1 MKPVIWI
8 NLDPEKIDL
17 TCLAERLGEKYRLIA
32 RAIPGKDP
40 QEVRRQA
47 LEADVVISIL
57 EKWDAAQLAAV
68 KGRVRLIQKYGMG
81 LDNIDVE
88 EASRLGIYVANVV
101 GANSAAVAET
111 ALLHILNAG
120 RKFTPCVSG
129 VKAGVWPSTITGTE
143 LDGKII
149 GLLGCGNIA
158 RHLARMLSGFQVEI
172 LAYDP
177 YVSQEQAPENVCMV
191 QSREMLF
198 AASDIISLHI
208 PCTKET
214 AGSINRE
221 CFRQMKKGVYLIN
234 TCRGGVI
241 NEEDLAEALRDGTVA
256 AAGLDV
262 LREEPPAPDNPLL
275 KMDQVFVTS
284 HMGAESAE
292 AGYRSQMIMADTIER
307 FLDKGEL
314 SRFVQ
319 NRGI

>member
-32 RAIPGKDP
+32 RAIPGNDP

-198 AASDIISLHI
+198 AASDIISLH
-208 PCTKET
+208 
-214 AGSINRE
+214 
-221 CFRQMKKGVYLIN
+221 KGDGGQHQPGVLPADEEGRVPDKYLPGR
-234 TCRGGVI
+234 CDKRGGPGRGP
-241 NEEDLAEALRDGTVA
+241 AGRHRGCGWPGCAPGG
-256 AAGLDV
+256 AAGAGQS
-262 LREEPPAPDNPLL
+262 PAEDGPGVRHLPHGGRRAPRPDTAP
-275 KMDQVFVTS
+275 
-284 HMGAESAE
+284 
-292 AGYRSQMIMADTIER
+292 R
-307 FLDKGEL
+307 
-314 SRFVQ
+314 
-319 NRGI
+319 

>member
-1 MKPVIWI
+1 
-8 NLDPEKIDL
+8 
-17 TCLAERLGEKYRLIA
+17 
-32 RAIPGKDP
+32 
-40 QEVRRQA
+40 
-47 LEADVVISIL
+47 
-57 EKWDAAQLAAV
+57 
-68 KGRVRLIQKYGMG
+68 
-81 LDNIDVE
+81 
-88 EASRLGIYVANVV
+88 
-101 GANSAAVAET
+101 
-111 ALLHILNAG
+111 
-120 RKFTPCVSG
+120 
-129 VKAGVWPSTITGTE
+129 
-143 LDGKII
+143 
-149 GLLGCGNIA
+149 
-158 RHLARMLSGFQVEI
+158 MLSGFQVEI

>member
-32 RAIPGKDP
+32 RAIPGNDP

-88 EASRLGIYVANVV
+88 EASRLGIYV
-101 GANSAAVAET
+101 
-111 ALLHILNAG
+111 
-120 RKFTPCVSG
+120 
-129 VKAGVWPSTITGTE
+129 
-143 LDGKII
+143 
-149 GLLGCGNIA
+149 
-158 RHLARMLSGFQVEI
+158 
-172 LAYDP
+172 
-177 YVSQEQAPENVCMV
+177 SQEQAPENVCMV

-208 PCTKET
+208 PCTKEA

-319 NRGI
+319 N